1 MRIFKIAKDTGHE
14 HSWVFV
20 DLPKDIID
28 LMLQF
33 GEQIDPE
40 DLYEKEAENG
50 LEKEPHIT
58 VKYGLT
64 TNDVADVKDR
74 LEKEK
79 GGSGHIGSSSIF
91 EVDEYDVVKVTVESE
106 DLLRIHTKLNEL
118 PHEDSHPDYQAHATL
133 AYVKSG
139 TGKKYKGKFHI
150 NKDFKFNEVFFGD
163 LKGKNHKVKLK

>member
-14 HSWVFV
+14 HSWVYI
-20 DLPKDIID
+20 DLPKEMCT
-28 LMLQF
+28 LMKEF
-33 GEQIDPE
+33 GEKIDSD
-40 DLYEKEAENG
+40 DLFVGEADGGKETDF
-50 LEKEPHIT
+50 HIT

-64 TNDVADVKDR
+64 TNDVADVKGR

-79 GGSGHIGSSSIF
+79 GGSVHIGSSSIF

-150 NKDFKFNEVFFGD
+150 NKDFNFNEVFFGD
-163 LKGKNHKVKLK
+163 LNGKDHKIKLK